1 MSYDP
6 VVSVKLAAF
15 DVALKAKVNDL
26 PQTDVD
32 ELRMVAERNIAD
44 GNDPLRRA
52 VLGFVTQYELH
63 SHDPDQLKKLG
74 QQLEDFIDK
83 SNVPVPPGM
92 DRKDLHG

>member
-15 DVALKAKVNDL
+15 QVALQAKVNDL

-32 ELRMVAERNIAD
+32 ELRMVAERNLED

-63 SHDPDQLKKLG
+63 HHDAEQLKKLG
-74 QQLEDFIDK
+74 QRLEDFIEK
-83 SNVPVPPGM
+83 SNVPVPPGQ
-92 DRKDLHG
+92 DRKDVHG